1 MNVIDLEHGLVGCFG
16 IVGGSIAAATGAALS
31 AKRSGNVAVAFFGD
45 GATNQGYFHECL
57 NFAKVL
63 ALPAIF
69 VCENKFYGEYTPME
83 DAVAE
88 SRTRPPDMDDLFRVL
103 GAARASGFLVNRE
116 YQRGR
121 ISVAAPLVSPNSHHV
136 VGGISV
142 ATVEEQMP
150 AARIEDAGA
159 AVRDAAAQ
167 ISDRLRV

>member
-1 MNVIDLEHGLVGCFG
+1 M
-16 IVGGSIAAATGAALS
+16 
-31 AKRSGNVAVAFFGD
+31 AFFGD

-121 ISVAAPLVSPNSHHV
+121 ISVAAPLVSPNSTTSSA
-136 VGGISV
+136 GSPSRL
-142 ATVEEQMP
+142 TVEEQMP

-167 ISDRLRV
+167 ILDRLRV